1 VPLQKGTNV
10 IRQLAGLAGSLA
22 LGIGMAGGMVTFAVD
37 QAHGVPVRTVWKSC
51 PTEDSANCVWDSR
64 HRGNGKGQSLY
75 VGRAGVAHPIPHHIA
90 HSLITGKMQRDYRV
104 CPTPV
109 SSDPVLCFWD
119 DRVWHNR
126 HGDTREIPRNV
137 ARYLLSR

>member
-1 VPLQKGTNV
+1 MK
-10 IRQLAGLAGSLA
+10 A
-22 LGIGMAGGMVTFAVD
+22 LLMGAALTAVTLTGAP
-37 QAHGVPVRTVWKSC
+37 AHGASVRTEWSPC
-51 PTEDSANCVWDSR
+51 PTEDSVNCVWDAV
-64 HRGNGKGQSLY
+64 HRGNGQGKSLF

-90 HSLITGKMQRDYRV
+90 HSLVTGKMQRDYRV